1 MSLKNNLK
9 SGIKNFI
16 KTQFIEVI
24 EWTDPSM
31 DTIVYRFPV
40 ANKEIKMGA
49 MLTVRESQTAIF
61 VNQGE
66 LADVFGPGMY
76 ELSTNNMPV
85 MTKLESWKYGFNSP
99 FKAEVYFVNTKQFL
113 DQKWGTQSPVPMLDP
128 MFGQI
133 EVRARGTYSF
143 KVSDPVRFM
152 REVFG
157 TKDSLKTSE
166 ITAQL
171 RSYIIQY
178 IKDTMAESKLSF
190 FDLQANL
197 VEFGDKVR
205 ENLSAKLDTL
215 GMNMINL
222 AIEDFSM
229 PEELMEAYRDGA
241 RYNLMGGFDR
251 HVKNETLKALNTA
264 AANEGGTAGLGA
276 TIGAGVFF
284 GNMMKDNFS
293 PNPQTSNEPA
303 KVLCPHCQTAISI
316 NSKFC
321 SNCGKSVGVETVQC
335 VKCNAEIPKGSK
347 FCMNCAAPQVTEK
360 TCRECGAEIPVQ
372 AKFCIECG
380 KAATD

>member
-1 MSLKNNLK
+1 M
-9 SGIKNFI
+9 GFRNFI
-16 KTQFIEVI
+16 KSQFIEVI
-24 EWTDPSM
+24 EWTDSSM

-49 MLTVRESQTAIF
+49 MLNVRESQVAIF

-66 LADVFGPGMY
+66 LADVFGPGLY
-76 ELSTNNMPV
+76 ELSTNNLPILC
-85 MTKLESWKYGFNSP
+85 KLKAWKYGFNSP

-113 DQKWGTQSPVPMLDP
+113 DQKWGTQSPVPMMDP

-143 KVSDPVRFM
+143 KVSDPATFM

-166 ITAQL
+166 IVSQL

-197 VEFGDKVR
+197 VEFSDKVK
-205 ENLSAKLDTL
+205 ENLSIKLTPL
-215 GMNMINL
+215 GLEMMSL

-229 PEELMEAYRDGA
+229 PDELMQAYREGSK
-241 RYNLMGGFDR
+241 YNLIGGFDR

-264 AANEGGTAGLGA
+264 AANEGGMAGIGA
-276 TIGAGVFF
+276 TLGAGVLF
-284 GNMMKDNFS
+284 GNMMNKGFS
-293 PNPQTSNEPA
+293 QPSQPATSE
-303 KVLCPHCQTAISI
+303 KVLCPNCRAEIKAD
-316 NSKFC
+316 SKFC
-321 SNCGKSVGVETVQC
+321 SNCGKPVGMDTTTC
-335 VKCNAEIPKGSK
+335 VKCNAEIPKESK
-347 FCMNCAAPQVTEK
+347 FCMNCGAPQIKEK
-360 TCRECGAEIPVQ
+360 ICTECGAKLSVK
-372 AKFCIECG
+372 AKFCGECG
-380 KAATD
+380 TPV

>member
-1 MSLKNNLK
+1 MGLKDNLK

-16 KTQFIEVI
+16 KNQLIEVI
-24 EWTDPSM
+24 EWTDSSM
-31 DTIVYRFPV
+31 DTVIYRFPV

-49 MLTVRESQTAIF
+49 MLTVRESQAAVF

-66 LADVFGPGMY
+66 LADVFGPGLY

-85 MTKLESWKYGFNSP
+85 MTKLQSWKYGFNSP

-143 KVSDPVRFM
+143 KVSDPAKFM

-157 TKDSLKTSE
+157 TKESLKTSE
-166 ITAQL
+166 IASQL

-197 VEFGDKVR
+197 VEFADKVR
-205 ENLSAKLDTL
+205 ENLSAKLETL
-215 GMNMINL
+215 GMDMMSL

-229 PEELMEAYRDGA
+229 PEELMEAYREGA
-241 RYNLMGGFDR
+241 KYNLIGGFDR
-251 HVKNETLKALNTA
+251 HVKKETLKALNTA
-264 AANEGGTAGLGA
+264 AANEGGMAGLGT
-276 TIGAGVFF
+276 TIGAGVFL
-284 GNMMKDNFS
+284 GNMMKETFS
-293 PNPQTSNEPA
+293 PVQQNPNASEKA
-303 KVLCPHCQTAISI
+303 LCPHCGTAIAV

-321 SNCGKSVGVETVQC
+321 SNCGKPVVAETVAC

-347 FCMNCAAPQVTEK
+347 FCMSCGAPQVAEK
-360 TCRECGAEIPVQ
+360 LSRMR
-372 AKFCIECG
+372 G
-380 KAATD
+380 KNTGSGQILQ